1 MVPSSSFGRRHRF
14 VREPANFLT
23 FLSSIR
29 ISRVGPSR
37 RGQCGKDLD
46 NAESNSKLFIGFC
59 AVWLRHSFA
68 IALGE
73 AAILNDGKIRA
84 YLGD

>member
-1 MVPSSSFGRRHRF
+1 MVPSSSFGRRHL

-29 ISRVGPSR
+29 IRSSR
-37 RGQCGKDLD
+37 RGEANVEKISTMLKATRNCLL
-46 NAESNSKLFIGFC
+46 EFC
-59 AVWLRHSFA
+59 AAWLRHSFA
-68 IALGE
+68 IALGD
-73 AAILNDGKIRA
+73 ATILNDVKIRA

>member
-29 ISRVGPSR
+29 ISRVGPPRSGAWR
-37 RGQCGKDLD
+37 LPPW
-46 NAESNSKLFIGFC
+46 SYS
-59 AVWLRHSFA
+59 
-68 IALGE
+68 
-73 AAILNDGKIRA
+73 
-84 YLGD
+84 